1 VWCEKELGGC
11 KGLPPELGP
20 QPSILLKAILENK
33 TFKKD
38 PKKKKKKNFYLDS
51 CLALSEKPERH

>member
-38 PKKKKKKNFYLDS
+38 PKKKKKKFL
-51 CLALSEKPERH
+51 LRFLLGTIRKTT